1 MRFTLITYSLLAAVT
16 PVLVLLSSGLIA
28 APPDS
33 LQPLQSMSFAETL
46 MDSEPKTLVRAAG
59 QIAIAAAPAAPA
71 SIVEENGQL
80 FLEFYHPLNAAAQT
94 PSLVLIL
101 DSDVEPH
108 QDFGQPS
115 DRQLTIGQLA
125 KQSGQHRYLLPTA
138 VDVDRYLSVVIWC
151 PELKTIMGYMP
162 ISSQV

>member
-28 APPDS
+28 APPNPM
-33 LQPLQSMSFAETL
+33 QPLQSMSFAETL

-71 SIVEENGQL
+71 SIVEDNGQL
-80 FLEFYHPLNAAAQT
+80 FLEFYHSLNAAAQT
-94 PSLVLIL
+94 PSLMLIL
-101 DSDVEPH
+101 DTNLEPK
-108 QDFGQPS
+108 QDFGQIS
-115 DRQLTIGQLA
+115 DRQLAIGQLA

-138 VDVDRYLSVVIWC
+138 VDADRYLSVVIWC

-162 ISSQV
+162 LSKSV